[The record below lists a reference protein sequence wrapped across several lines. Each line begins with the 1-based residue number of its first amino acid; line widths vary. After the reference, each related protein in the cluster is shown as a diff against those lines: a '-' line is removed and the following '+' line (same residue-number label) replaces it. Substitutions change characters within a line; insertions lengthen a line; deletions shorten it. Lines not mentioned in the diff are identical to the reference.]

1 MLETID
7 EYDLPPTRSDATSI
21 AKYLVGRKNRQL
33 FVTSAAA
40 IVVGVIH
47 ANWSGSHTVF
57 PRYGAAVTLLAIVQS
72 WRQLQYQ
79 KMLPKITQFQID
91 LFTGIEREKLGED
104 ASEETVKV
112 RAYKR
117 VNRVL
122 PTLYESI
129 LREFVGPALIV
140 AFVGNLIW
148 AFGDLLPLTTSLE
161 LYQ

>member
-1 MLETID
+1 MSEPID
-7 EYDLPPTRSDATSI
+7 EYDLPPTHSDATLT

-33 FVTSAAA
+33 FATSTAA
-40 IVVGVIH
+40 IVIGVIH

-79 KMLPKITQFQID
+79 KMLPKITQFQIGI
-91 LFTGIEREKLGED
+91 FTDIERKKLGKD
-104 ASEETVKV
+104 ASEEAVKA

-122 PTLYESI
+122 PTLYEGI

-148 AFGDLLPLTTSLE
+148 AFGDLLPLI
-161 LYQ
+161 